1 MCTYLNRKHWEQ
13 RQSYFSLPVQRHL
26 YEYIL
31 YLGIYYYKMFDL
43 IIGCSYGSE
52 LLVKE
57 FREIAKKHIS
67 LGTALLEQI
76 EMRE

>member
-1 MCTYLNRKHWEQ
+1 MKKNKEINDTLKI
-13 RQSYFSLPVQRHL
+13 SV
-26 YEYIL
+26 EYN
-31 YLGIYYYKMFDL
+31 GITHSCNIHEDDISEIASKMFDL